1 MSANTEPRKRP
12 SRRSGEDIVASILD
26 AGSSLLMETGLEP
39 MTTNAIAKRA
49 GVSIGSLYQ
58 YFPSKEAVIA
68 GVARRINQKVQDGI
82 RAALEQEGS
91 AEERVHNAI
100 QVFCS
105 SSVGDV
111 ALRRRLLA
119 EVPRSWDHT
128 AIEEAE
134 EEVFALFGP
143 VMNELFPAMSEA
155 ALHARK
161 VAMIFAVRGAV
172 QGALLYAPELLEDG
186 RLGQIVSDLVLSA
199 RRRS

>member
-1 MSANTEPRKRP
+1 MSAKTEPRKHP
-12 SRRSGEDIVASILD
+12 TRRSGEDIVASILD

-68 GVARRINQKVQDGI
+68 GVARRINRNVQDRI
-82 RAALEQEGS
+82 RTALLAEGS

-134 EEVFALFGP
+134 EEVFTLFDP
-143 VMNELFPAMSEA
+143 VMKELFPAMGEA
-155 ALHARK
+155 EIHAQK

-186 RLGQIVSDLVLSA
+186 QLGRTVSDLLLGA
-199 RRRS
+199 RRER

>member
-1 MSANTEPRKRP
+1 M
-12 SRRSGEDIVASILD
+12 D
-26 AGSSLLMETGLEP
+26 TGLEP

-58 YFPSKEAVIA
+58 YFPTKEAVIA
-68 GVARRINQKVQDGI
+68 GVARRINQKVRDGI
-82 RAALEQEGS
+82 RTALLGEGS
-91 AEERVHNAI
+91 AEERVHDAI

-134 EEVFALFGP
+134 EEVFTLFGP
-143 VMNELFPAMSEA
+143 VMKELFPAMDEDT
-155 ALHARK
+155 LHAQK
-161 VAMIFAVRGAV
+161 IAMIFAVRGAV

-186 RLGQIVSDLVLSA
+186 QLGRIVSDLVLS
-199 RRRS
+199 RR